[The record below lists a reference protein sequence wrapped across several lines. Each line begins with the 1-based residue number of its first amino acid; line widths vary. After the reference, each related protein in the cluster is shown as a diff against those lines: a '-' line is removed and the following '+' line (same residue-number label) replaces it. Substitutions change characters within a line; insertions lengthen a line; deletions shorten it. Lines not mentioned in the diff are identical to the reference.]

1 MRRLSGI
8 VLVLCLLALTGC
20 GKKVLHDEAVALEPG
35 KTEAI
40 TFKGLRKGQTV
51 SVETSSPG
59 VPIDVYIVLEK
70 DKNTA
75 MEALGQDKAPANSL
89 AGEAKTQGKT
99 LEAVVSEGDGVAVL
113 LSNPPTAGK
122 KADVKVKVTR
132 Q

>member
-1 MRRLSGI
+1 MRRTLGI
-8 VLVLCLLALTGC
+8 VLVLSLLALTGC
-20 GKKVLHDEAVALEPG
+20 GKKVLHDEAVPLDPG

-59 VPIDVYIVLEK
+59 APIDVYIVLEK

-75 MEALGQDKAPANSL
+75 MQALEKDKAPANSL

-99 LEAVVSEGDGVAVL
+99 LEAVVSEGDAV
-113 LSNPPTAGK
+113 TI
-122 KADVKVKVTR
+122 
-132 Q
+132 